1 VGFTLSISFA
11 YALTKDSGMT
21 LLKIKGLVK
30 SFGALQVL
38 DRVCLELEKGE
49 LHSVIGPNG
58 AGKTTLFNVICGQ
71 LLPDHGAVEFEGK
84 NIVGLKPYD
93 IAHLGIGRSFQIK
106 NIFPA
111 LTVLENI
118 RIAVQL
124 CQKGNFNIFKRVY
137 GRRDLIENSLEILGR
152 VGLSNRADWEAKK
165 LAYGE
170 QRTLDVAIALATDPV
185 LLLLDEPTSGL
196 APQETNRMIELI
208 KEINRDITILLIE
221 HKMKMVMSI
230 SDKITVLH
238 QGKVISEG
246 MPSVVQSDALV
257 RSAYLGDVE
266 SA

>member
-1 VGFTLSISFA
+1 MAF
-11 YALTKDSGMT
+11 
-21 LLKIKGLVK
+21 LKIEGVVK
-30 SFGALQVL
+30 NFGALQVL
-38 DRVCLELEKGE
+38 DHVCLELEKGE

-58 AGKTTLFNVICGQ
+58 AGKTTLFNVVCGQ
-71 LLPDHGAVEFEGK
+71 LSPDHGTVEFEGK
-84 NIVGLKPYD
+84 NIVGLKPYQ

-124 CQKGNFNIFKRVY
+124 CQRGNFNIFRKVY
-137 GRRDLIENSLEILGR
+137 DRKDLIEESLRILNR
-152 VGLSNRADWEAKK
+152 VGLSGRSDWEARK

-170 QRTLDVAIALATDPV
+170 QRTLDVAIALATDPA

-196 APQETNRMIELI
+196 APQETGRMIQLI
-208 KEINRDITILLIE
+208 REISKGMAILLIE

-246 MPSVVQSDALV
+246 IPSVVQNDALV
-257 RSAYLGDVE
+257 RSAYLGDMKG
-266 SA
+266 A

>member
-1 VGFTLSISFA
+1 MAF
-11 YALTKDSGMT
+11 
-21 LLKIKGLVK
+21 LKIEGLVK
-30 SFGALQVL
+30 NFGALQVL
-38 DRVCLELEKGE
+38 DHVCLELEKGE

-71 LLPDHGAVEFEGK
+71 LFPDHGTVEFEDK
-84 NIVGLKPYD
+84 NIVGLKPYQ

-106 NIFPA
+106 NIFPT
-111 LTVLENI
+111 LSVLENI

-137 GRRDLIENSLEILGR
+137 DRRDLVEYSLEILDR
-152 VGLSNRADWEAKK
+152 VGLSSRSDWEARK

-170 QRTLDVAIALATDPV
+170 QRTLDVAIALATGPA

-196 APQETNRMIELI
+196 APQETSRMIELI
-208 KEINRDITILLIE
+208 REINQGIAILLIE

-238 QGKVISEG
+238 QGRVISEG
-246 MPSVVQSDALV
+246 MPSVVQNDALV

-266 SA
+266 GA

>member
-1 VGFTLSISFA
+1 MAF
-11 YALTKDSGMT
+11 
-21 LLKIKGLVK
+21 LKIEGLVK
-30 SFGALQVL
+30 NFGALQVL
-38 DRVCLELEKGE
+38 DHVCLDLEKGE
-49 LHSVIGPNG
+49 LHSLIGPNG

-71 LLPDHGAVEFEGK
+71 LSPDHGTVEFEGK
-84 NIVGLKPYD
+84 NIVGLKPYQ

-124 CQKGNFNIFKRVY
+124 RQKDNFNIFKKVDD
-137 GRRDLIENSLEILGR
+137 RRDLIETSLQILDR
-152 VGLSNRADWEAKK
+152 VGLSSRSDWEAEK

-170 QRTLDVAIALATDPV
+170 QRTLDVAIALATDPA

-196 APQETNRMIELI
+196 APQETGRMIELI
-208 KEINRDITILLIE
+208 REINKGIAILLIE

-246 MPSVVQSDALV
+246 VPSMVQNDALV

-266 SA
+266 GA

>member
-1 VGFTLSISFA
+1 
-11 YALTKDSGMT
+11 MT
-21 LLKIKGLVK
+21 FLKIKGVAK

-38 DRVCLELEKGE
+38 DQVCLELEKGE
-49 LHSVIGPNG
+49 LRSVIGPNG

-71 LLPDHGAVEFEGK
+71 LLPDHGAVEFEDK
-84 NIVGLKPYD
+84 NIVGLKPYQ

-111 LTVLENI
+111 LTALENI

-137 GRRDLIENSLEILGR
+137 GRRDLIEHSLGILDR

-208 KEINRDITILLIE
+208 KEINKGITILLIE
-221 HKMKMVMSI
+221 HKMKIVMSI
-230 SDKITVLH
+230 SDRITVLH

-246 MPSVVQSDALV
+246 IPSVVQSDALV
-257 RSAYLGDVE
+257 RNAYLGDVE
-266 SA
+266 GA

>member
-1 VGFTLSISFA
+1 MAF
-11 YALTKDSGMT
+11 
-21 LLKIKGLVK
+21 LKIEGLVK
-30 SFGALQVL
+30 NFGALQVL
-38 DRVCLELEKGE
+38 DHVCLELEEGE

-71 LLPDHGAVEFEGK
+71 LSPDHGRVEFEGK
-84 NIVGLKPYD
+84 NIVGLKPYQ

-124 CQKGNFNIFKRVY
+124 GQEGNFNIFRKVY
-137 GRRDLIENSLEILGR
+137 DRKDLIESSLQILDR
-152 VGLSNRADWEAKK
+152 VGLSNRTGWEARK

-170 QRTLDVAIALATDPV
+170 QRTLDVAIALATDPA

-196 APQETNRMIELI
+196 APQETGRMIELI
-208 KEINRDITILLIE
+208 REINKGIAILLIE

-230 SDKITVLH
+230 SNRITVLH
-238 QGKVISEG
+238 QGRVISEG
-246 MPSVVQSDALV
+246 EPSVVQNDALV

-266 SA
+266 GA